1 MIESKIKII
10 IQIFIFVWVLIFLS
24 GCSYQDASRFDWGD
38 DWTEHKIE
46 IYDIAKNHGIDEPF
60 LISRINRNDIERFNL
75 FYTDVDNSYLGQD
88 IFIVFGTGN
97 NDVIEFVMI
106 PYLEKYDISDTYT
119 FNEQLTYIDLEN
131 FGVNHISSKF
141 SFEDVYVYIFE
152 DSSFMLDDGTKLV
165 SPIVMVYD
173 YNHIIYFT
181 ENGIVSYK
189 RD

>member
-1 MIESKIKII
+1 M
-10 IQIFIFVWVLIFLS
+10 
-24 GCSYQDASRFDWGD
+24 
-38 DWTEHKIE
+38 
-46 IYDIAKNHGIDEPF
+46 
-60 LISRINRNDIERFNL
+60 